1 MKNTK
6 VGFPKGVP
14 YIIGSEL
21 AERFSFFGMRSI
33 LSIFL
38 VHQFF
43 NPHGL
48 KTLDTI
54 AEAKSNAYTH
64 AFSCLLYF
72 TPFLGAFLADW
83 YLGKY
88 RVILLGCI
96 VYAFGHFILAAS
108 ADSLTG
114 FASGMMTIAFAA
126 GVIKSCVSANVG
138 DQFTHSNQH
147 LMSAAYGWFYFSIN
161 FGGTIG
167 ILLIPVLY
175 SRFGPA
181 VSFGLPGLLMT
192 LATLIFYLGRKN
204 YIKVPPTGIK
214 KANFITVSF
223 FALKTLI
230 TGNKSQTIWQHTETK
245 YGSEKV
251 DAVKAVYRVMA
262 VFAFIPVFWAM
273 WDMNQSEWALQADK
287 LNLNLGI
294 AGIKLLASQVQ
305 VAGAVFILVM
315 IPFCNY
321 VLFPLLKKSGIKLSP
336 LRKIGAGLFITA
348 LSFII
353 IAMLQTR
360 IQNGFSPSVW
370 WQILAYLLLSMA
382 EVLVAVTGLEYA
394 YTQSPPSVKST
405 MTAIW
410 FLAYSIGTFF
420 TTIININIAHQ
431 GLFSYFTGDRYFYLF
446 AGIMVF
452 CFVIFL
458 LVSPFIKEKAYL
470 ADSLPE
476 SR

>member
-1 MKNTK
+1 MKITK
-6 VGFPKGVP
+6 AGMPKGVP
-14 YIIGSEL
+14 YIVCSEL
-21 AERFSFFGMRSI
+21 AEKFSFFGMRSI

-48 KTLDTI
+48 RALDTI

-64 AFSCLLYF
+64 AFSSLVFF
-72 TPFLGAFLADW
+72 TPFLGAILADW

-88 RVILLGCI
+88 RLILIGSV
-96 VYAFGHFILAAS
+96 VYAFGHFILAISAS
-108 ADSLTG
+108 SLAG
-114 FASGMMTIAFAA
+114 FASGMMIIALAA
-126 GVIKSCVSANVG
+126 GAIKSCVSANVG

-147 LMSAAYGWFYFSIN
+147 LISKAYGWFYFSVN
-161 FGGTIG
+161 LGGTIS

-175 SRFGPA
+175 DHFGPA
-181 VSFGLPGLLMT
+181 VAFGLPGILMT
-192 LATLIFYLGRKN
+192 LATVIFYLGKKH
-204 YIKVPPTGIK
+204 YVQVPPTGIK
-214 KANFITVSF
+214 KANFLTINF
-223 FALKTLI
+223 FALRTFI
-230 TGNKSQTIWQHTETK
+230 AGNKSQTVWQHAEAK
-245 YGSEKV
+245 FGAEKV
-251 DAVKAVYRVMA
+251 DAVKAIYRAMA
-262 VFAFIPVFWAM
+262 VFVFIPVFWALY
-273 WDMNQSEWALQADK
+273 DMSQSEWVLQADK
-287 LNLNLGI
+287 LNLSLGI

-305 VAGAVFILVM
+305 VANTIFILLM
-315 IPFCNY
+315 IPLCNY
-321 VLFPLLKKSGIKLSP
+321 VVFPLLKKAGIRLSP

-360 IQNGFSPSVW
+360 IQNGSSPSVW
-370 WQILAYLLLSMA
+370 WQILAYMLLSMA

-394 YTQSPPSVKST
+394 YTQSPPSIKST

-420 TTIININIAHQ
+420 TTIININIAHK

-446 AGIMVF
+446 AGIMLF
-452 CFVIFL
+452 FFALFL

-470 ADSLPE
+470 SDHLSE
-476 SR
+476 GG